1 MRPPLTKALLALL
14 LAGGLAACDVTP
26 VRTMWALRNV
36 DPMTTAPEG
45 IRVAVRIPQGFR
57 PSPDGIALIGKLKAS
72 DTEPAET
79 VRFNIERQVNP
90 DLPSWMRRAGA
101 PLYGYKIADEDL
113 DRFRL
118 YQRKAALAKASKRG
132 GSISVGTQVCRL
144 AEEIPS
150 EVLVS
155 VYIKTLELDEY
166 VPFFEDQNI
175 TEHATPEKIAELTS
189 LCG

>member
-1 MRPPLTKALLALL
+1 MTRSLTKALLALA

-45 IRVAVRIPQGFR
+45 IRIAVRVPQGFR
-57 PSPDGIALIGKLKAS
+57 PSPEGIALIGTLKAT

-79 VRFNIERQVNP
+79 VRFTIEQQTKA

-101 PLYGYKIADEDL
+101 PLYAYRIAEKDL
-113 DRFRL
+113 ARFRT

-132 GSISVGTQVCRL
+132 GSISVSTEVCRL
-144 AEEIPS
+144 GEKISSEI
-150 EVLVS
+150 LVS
-155 VYIKTLELDEY
+155 VFIKTLELDDY
-166 VPFFEDQNI
+166 VPFFEDQDI
-175 TEHATPEKIAELTS
+175 TEHASPQDISELAP
-189 LCG
+189 LCL